1 MITYNWTFPQFV
13 IEPSVDGL
21 NNVVTAMVWMCT
33 GVESTDGISALSSG
47 RVNLKPPV
55 PENFVPY
62 DQITEEMALNWLS
75 QYINMQSVERTIAMQ
90 IDRIRAPVQPINPPF
105 VASSS

>member
-21 NNVVTAMVWMCT
+21 SDVVTAMVWMCT
-33 GVESTDGISALSSG
+33 GVESTDGTSALNSG
-47 RVNLKPPV
+47 RVVLKPPV

-62 DQITEEMALNWLS
+62 DQITEEMALSWLS
-75 QYINMQSVERTIAMQ
+75 QYINMQSVERMIALQ